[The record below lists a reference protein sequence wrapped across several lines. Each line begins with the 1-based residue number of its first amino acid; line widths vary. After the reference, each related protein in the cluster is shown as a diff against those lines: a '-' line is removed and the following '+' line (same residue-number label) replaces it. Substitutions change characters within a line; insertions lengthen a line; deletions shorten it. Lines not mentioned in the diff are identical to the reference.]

1 MAQPSKI
8 PLKFNG
14 ADIQFG
20 DIKTAMVEAGA
31 KGASTLAF
39 RVPLDAVLPLEGFN
53 LRVESSPEYQAQ
65 VEYLTQQMLQ
75 HGFDESKPLTVGA
88 IMDGKHTRL
97 YVTSGHT
104 RRAAAL
110 AANAIIAAGNGPD
123 GAKPIEWV
131 PVIPKRYESVRAM
144 TRELYQANSGLNPS
158 VLEQSI
164 YVARQLAEGATV
176 DEIAADMGKTPR
188 YISDIQVLLKAPA
201 GVKRMVVGGQV
212 AATEAIK
219 EVRKAIKAGN
229 VKLAEEKLSGALEKT
244 GGKKVTR
251 KALTERK
258 PEATAPQR
266 ETTPPSGD
274 EAQATPAPQA
284 KPISSLQFIQCA
296 VMYSLRVAQS
306 QDWLARWYIE
316 GEPETMAEL
325 EAFIGQPEGATAD
338 ASKRVPLVMPPIL
351 DVNVDPETLE
361 PVAGAAEEPN
371 GETVEEPGYDVQRQ
385 AESPP
390 TEEDNAE
397 PEDIGPEPTVLD
409 SKGKVLG
416 KLMMPARLRK
426 IEEWVKKGGV
436 RTVDDFGNAIDPI
449 LGASVNGL
457 GLLVANKAE
466 EEAVETVEPQGE
478 PDPAADI

>member
-14 ADIQFG
+14 ADIKFG

-39 RVPLDAVLPLEGFN
+39 RVPLVAVLPLEGFN

-75 HGFDESKPLTVGA
+75 HGFDDSKPLTVGA
-88 IMDGKHTRL
+88 IVDGKHTRL

-110 AANAIIAAGNGPD
+110 AANAIIAAGNGPE
-123 GAKPIEWV
+123 GAKTIEWV

-176 DEIAADMGKTPR
+176 DEIAADMGKTAR

-201 GVKRMVVGGQV
+201 GVKRMVVGGQI

-219 EVRKAIKAGN
+219 EVRKAIKAGD
-229 VKLAEEKLSGALEKT
+229 VKLAEAKLSGALEKT

-251 KALTERK
+251 KALTERSSESPTAREK
-258 PEATAPQR
+258 PPAAE
-266 ETTPPSGD
+266 ET
-274 EAQATPAPQA
+274 QATLAPQA
-284 KPISSLQFIQCA
+284 KPISGLQFIQCA

-316 GEPETMAEL
+316 GDAETMAEL
-325 EAFIGQPEGATAD
+325 EAFIGQPEGSTAD
-338 ASKRVPLVMPPIL
+338 ASKRVPLVLPSIL
-351 DVNVDPETLE
+351 DVNVDPETQE
-361 PVAGAAEEPN
+361 PVAGTTEEPQ
-371 GETVEEPGYDVQRQ
+371 EVEQEQDEPEQ
-385 AESPP
+385 
-390 TEEDNAE
+390 NAE

-416 KLMMPARLRK
+416 KMLMPARMRK

-436 RTVDDFGNAIDPI
+436 RTVDDFGHAIDPI

-457 GLLVANKAE
+457 GLLVANKAAE
-466 EEAVETVEPQGE
+466 ETEQTEEPASE